1 MNWVQEHLQ
10 LLIAAAAAIAYFLN
24 RQRSAREENG
34 ETQQPPDQASVE
46 HAERTRRV
54 QEEIRRKIA
63 ERRTGQTGTRPAMSE
78 RVPPLVRPSHVPP
91 IDPFG
96 GPMRRVV
103 RKLEE
108 AASRVEDQIDDREAA
123 TRAAEV
129 ARQAKLAER
138 LRELEQAR
146 AIQERRAAELLRAK
160 KIREPAVNP
169 VSVAG
174 SEVHHRLRDPRELR
188 RAIVLREILSPPV
201 GLR

>member
-24 RQRSAREENG
+24 SRRTAREEND
-34 ETQQPPDQASVE
+34 ETKRPTEQASPE

-63 ERRTGQTGTRPAMSE
+63 ERRTGQTGNRTGTTE
-78 RVPPLVRPSHVPP
+78 RVPPMARPAHVPP

-108 AASRVEDQIDDREAA
+108 AASRFDEPIRDREAEA
-123 TRAAEV
+123 RAEEI
-129 ARQAKLAER
+129 ARQAKLAEK

-146 AIQERRAAELLRAK
+146 AVQERRAAEILRGK
-160 KIREPAVNP
+160 KLRQAAVNP
-169 VSVAG
+169 KPVVG
-174 SEVHHRLRDPRELR
+174 GELHQRLRDSREVR
-188 RAIVLREILSPPV
+188 RAIVLREILGPPV

>member
-10 LLIAAAAAIAYFLN
+10 ILIAAAAAIAYFLN
-24 RQRSAREENG
+24 RQRSAREESD
-34 ETQQPPDQASVE
+34 ESQRPADQASAE

-63 ERRTGQTGTRPAMSE
+63 ERRSGQTASRPGAE
-78 RVPPLVRPSHVPP
+78 RVPPMVRPWHVPP

-103 RKLEE
+103 RKIEE
-108 AASRVEDQIDDREAA
+108 AASRLEDQFEDPEAA
-123 TRAAEV
+123 VRAAEI

-138 LRELEQAR
+138 MRELEQAR
-146 AIQERRAAELLRAK
+146 AMQERRAAELLRAK
-160 KIREPAVNP
+160 KTRQVVVAPVAV
-169 VSVAG
+169 VG
-174 SEVHHRLRDPRELR
+174 GEVHQRLRDPHELR